1 MDFTKNKKGNTTERT
16 NITSE
21 SSGTESFLGSTV
33 KIKGN
38 ISTEESIILEGKIT
52 GNISSKNSIII
63 GKSGNA
69 SGRLEADFINISGKA
84 KGTIITGKKLK
95 ILSNAIFD
103 GNITA
108 SNVIIEEGGIFN
120 GNMNMS
126 EKKGR

>member
-1 MDFTKNKKGNTTERT
+1 MDFTKNRKENISENSSNLSENT
-16 NITSE
+16 
-21 SSGTESFLGSTV
+21 GTESFLGKTV

-38 ISTEESIILEGKIT
+38 ISTDKSIILEGSIK
-52 GNISSKNSIII
+52 GNISSKTSIII
-63 GKSGNA
+63 GKSGNV

-84 KGTIITGKKLK
+84 KGTIISGKKLK
-95 ILSNAIFD
+95 ILRNAKFD
-103 GNITA
+103 GDITA